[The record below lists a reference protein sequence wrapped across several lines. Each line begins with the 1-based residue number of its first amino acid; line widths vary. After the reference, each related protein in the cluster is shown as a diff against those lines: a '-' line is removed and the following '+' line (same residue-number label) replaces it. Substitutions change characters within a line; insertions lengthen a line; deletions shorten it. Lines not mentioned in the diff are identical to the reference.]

1 MASNAREIK
10 LADRPKSVEIL
21 GAGNICARK
30 IKKGTSSLKRRIL
43 LCVLWR
49 ASRIENKYQVAA
61 DSKPKEL
68 VTKIDRQPEQM
79 KENTQEYSQPNEQL
93 NHRQFGAFTFYGET
107 PEVSTTAEGTESQP
121 DLAIGKSFPLAMASI
136 GDKLR
141 IVKLKGSEGTVRR
154 LIGMGLVPGI
164 EVQIVS
170 NSGGSVIVGIGDNR
184 IGLGA
189 GMAQKIMCTN

>member
-1 MASNAREIK
+1 M
-10 LADRPKSVEIL
+10 L

-30 IKKGTSSLKRRIL
+30 IKNGTSSLKRRIL
-43 LCVLWR
+43 LCVLFR

-68 VTKIDRQPEQM
+68 VTKIDRQPQQM
-79 KENTQEYSQPNEQL
+79 KENTQEYSQENEQL
-93 NHRQFGAFTFYGET
+93 NPRKFGAFTFYGET
-107 PEVSTTAEGTESQP
+107 AEASQTEDSSTEIQP
-121 DLAIGKSFPLAMASI
+121 DSPQSKSFPLAMASI

-141 IVKLKGSEGTVRR
+141 IVKLKGSDGTVRR

-189 GMAQKIMCTN
+189 GMAQKIMCANLNLGKL